1 MVEHPIV
8 AAATRDEQAA
18 TLAVTGCIRAES
30 VIQSALASV
39 LRGHGIT
46 PAGFNMLM
54 ILEGE
59 GGPLCPHELSDR
71 RLVTRGTV
79 TGVLDSLEHAGLV
92 ERRPHPV
99 DRRSLL
105 VELTGAGQ
113 ALLARVVPDV
123 RRVEGELL
131 GDLSAVERDRLAA
144 LLGRITAPTE
154 RPIPEVLP

>member
-1 MVEHPIV
+1 MVEISSVP
-8 AAATRDEQAA
+8 AASPDQERA
-18 TLAVTGCIRAES
+18 TLAVTGCIRADS
-30 VIQSALASV
+30 VIQAALASV
-39 LRGHGIT
+39 LRSHGIS

-54 ILEGE
+54 ILDGE
-59 GGPLCPHELSDR
+59 GGPLCPHELSER

-105 VELTGAGQ
+105 IELTDEGQ

-123 RRVEGELL
+123 RRAEGELL
-131 GDLSAVERDRLAA
+131 GDLSATERDVLVA
-144 LLGRITAPTE
+144 LLARIAAPTDV
-154 RPIPEVLP
+154 PTPEVLT